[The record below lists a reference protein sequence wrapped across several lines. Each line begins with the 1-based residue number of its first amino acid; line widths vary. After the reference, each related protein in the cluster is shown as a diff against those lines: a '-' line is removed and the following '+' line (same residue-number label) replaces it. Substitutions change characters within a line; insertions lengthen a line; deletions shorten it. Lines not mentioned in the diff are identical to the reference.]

1 MQVCGSLPVPAA
13 TPPAPRYLLE
23 LVGPAELA
31 SIASEIACIDLRH
44 HEDPGGGAQ
53 LVDNELLSALGAR
66 RRLITRQL
74 RPDGGDYPGRPPSS
88 LTLRVFR
95 NRIFGDFTALLASVG
110 ASAIDVIFLAIR
122 NPEITEHRGVAVAA
136 GNPRRRRSGT
146 QILLDKERRLVELRK
161 DLAAAERE
169 IERLEKRVAKFE
181 PIAEQQLAR
190 MRQLGG
196 SASEAAAASRNKSYD
211 AKVAV
216 VQALKVATAAEK
228 RARRVESQL
237 RSTEAV
243 AEQQQQAATTA
254 AGAHRC

>member
-1 MQVCGSLPVPAA
+1 M
-13 TPPAPRYLLE
+13 
-23 LVGPAELA
+23 
-31 SIASEIACIDLRH
+31 
-44 HEDPGGGAQ
+44 
-53 LVDNELLSALGAR
+53 DNELLSALGAR

-74 RPDGGDYPGRPPSS
+74 RPDGGAYPGRP

-95 NRIFGDFTALLASVG
+95 NHIFGDFTALLASVG
-110 ASAIDVIFLAIR
+110 ASAIDVIYLAIR
-122 NPEITEHRGVAVAA
+122 NEQITEHRGVAVAA

-196 SASEAAAASRNKSYD
+196 SASEAAAASRNKSHD

-216 VQALKVATAAEK
+216 AQALEVATAAEK

-243 AEQQQQAATTA
+243 AEQQQQRWPTWSAKQLTRTA
-254 AGAHRC
+254 LTNGVTERRRRTSPARGRRRLRWWARRRHMPS